1 MASETKGRV
10 LIVAGSDS
18 GGGAG
23 IQADL
28 KTVTAL
34 GGFAMTAVT
43 AVTVQ
48 NTLGVT
54 DVHPIPL
61 TLVRAQIAAVTADLG
76 ADAWKTGMLGTI
88 EAVESVAAAIDAHA
102 AGLPVVVDPVMVAKG
117 GHRLLDEEA
126 VAAVRSL
133 MTPRAALMTPNA
145 PEAASLV
152 GFPVEDAAAQERAG
166 DALLRLGAKAVLVKG
181 GHIAGP
187 VVRDLLV
194 TPDQSH
200 WFESPRQHTRATHGT
215 GCTLASAVAIG
226 LAQGLGLAAATD
238 RARRYVAEAIRL
250 APGFGAGHGPLAHGW
265 TAKPF
270 D

>member
-1 MASETKGRV
+1 VAEARGRV

-54 DVHPIPL
+54 GVHPIPL
-61 TLVRAQIAAVTADLG
+61 AIVRAQIDAVMDDLG

-88 EAVESVAAAIDAHA
+88 EAVETVAAAIDAKA
-102 AGLPVVVDPVMVAKG
+102 QGLPVVVDPVMVAKG
-117 GHRLLDEEA
+117 GHPLLENNA
-126 VAAVRSL
+126 IAAVRAL
-133 MTPRAALMTPNA
+133 MLPRAAVVTPNA
-145 PEAASLV
+145 PEAAALV
-152 GFPVEDAAAQERAG
+152 GFPVEDSQSQERAG
-166 DALLRLGAKAVLVKG
+166 EALLRLGAKVALVKG
-181 GHIAGP
+181 GHLEGAM
-187 VVRDLLV
+187 VRDLLA
-194 TPDQSH
+194 TPDQML
-200 WFESPRQHTRATHGT
+200 WFESPRQDTTSTHGT
-215 GCTLASAVAIG
+215 GCTLASAVATG
-226 LAQGLGLAAATD
+226 LAQGLALPAAVD
-238 RARRYVAEAIRL
+238 RARRYVAQAIRL

-270 D
+270 A